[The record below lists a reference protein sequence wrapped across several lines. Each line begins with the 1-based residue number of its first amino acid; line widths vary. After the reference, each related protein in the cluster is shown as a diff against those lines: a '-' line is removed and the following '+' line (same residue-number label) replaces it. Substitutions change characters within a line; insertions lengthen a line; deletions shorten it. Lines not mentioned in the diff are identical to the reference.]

1 MAKIGRIGLIM
12 AAQQGTKGP
21 KEPKIDTPRTSPRQ
35 AAHLRTKSPLFEVPI
50 NPLRYPLPSA

>member
-21 KEPKIDTPRTSPRQ
+21 KEPKIDTPPDVTPSGGPPQDEIAIVRGALQRLNVSP
-35 AAHLRTKSPLFEVPI
+35 A
-50 NPLRYPLPSA
+50 